1 MTDPDPTGAK
11 FLCCLLVVSVPGLAF
26 GAIILLGISKCSH

>member
-11 FLCCLLVVSVPGLAF
+11 FLRCLLLVSIPGLLIWAL
-26 GAIILLGISKCSH
+26 ILLGISKCSH